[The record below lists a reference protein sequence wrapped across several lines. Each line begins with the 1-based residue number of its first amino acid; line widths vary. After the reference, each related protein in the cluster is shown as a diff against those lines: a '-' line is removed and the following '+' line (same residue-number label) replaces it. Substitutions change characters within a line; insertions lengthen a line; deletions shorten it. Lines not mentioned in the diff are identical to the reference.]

1 MRGICFRFVLLM
13 SKIVPFCLWPSVTIV
28 YLTLSVAVARVVM
41 VVVDSKSK

>member
-1 MRGICFRFVLLM
+1 VPGSCFRFVLLM
-13 SKIVPFCLWPSVTIV
+13 SKIVPFYLWSSVTMV